1 MIKMLS
7 DSSDKLLESQLAIKD
22 NWSNVYNFLESF
34 AFLSGISKKDSLKIL
49 LASEEIFANISN
61 YAYPNKTGEVK
72 ITVECSTQQGIIK
85 LLFEDWGIPFNP
97 LLIKKPQ
104 INIPPSQR
112 KIGGLGIFMVRRVMD
127 NIDYEYAEGKNRLL
141 ITKNLTN
148 NQGGDCGG
156 NNQVSRRK

>member
-7 DSSDKLLESQLAIKD
+7 DSSDKLLESQLAKKQIKVPAIKD

-72 ITVECSTQQGIIK
+72 KTVECSTQQGIIK
-85 LLFEDWGIPFNP
+85 LLFEDW
-97 LLIKKPQ
+97 
-104 INIPPSQR
+104 
-112 KIGGLGIFMVRRVMD
+112 
-127 NIDYEYAEGKNRLL
+127 
-141 ITKNLTN
+141 
-148 NQGGDCGG
+148 
-156 NNQVSRRK
+156 